1 MSQPTITPLPQ
12 NMMKKVIFALII
24 GLAGT
29 SSVMFFMGTFSKPEI
44 EFKVTDPYRF
54 AYIDHVGP
62 YNNID
67 GLIVRLQDKM
77 ESAHVEY
84 IDPAVI
90 FYDDASE
97 VKLDDQRSKVG
108 FIIPVNTTVPDD
120 FQVMEI
126 PSKKALVATFYG
138 GSLMGSYR
146 TYPAM
151 QDWAAE
157 HGKRLS
163 LPAFEI
169 YHGKTS
175 VEYHMTLVD

>member
-1 MSQPTITPLPQ
+1 MSEHTIKPLPK
-12 NMMKKVIFALII
+12 NMMNKVFLALII

-29 SSVMFFMGTFSKPEI
+29 SSIMFFMGTFTKPEI
-44 EFKVTDPYRF
+44 EYKITDPYRF

-62 YNNID
+62 PNNIH
-67 GLIVRLQDKM
+67 GLIEVLTEKM
-77 ESAHVEY
+77 DTSNVKY
-84 IDPAVI
+84 IDPAVL
-90 FYDDASE
+90 FLDDASE

-108 FIIPVNTTVPDD
+108 FIISVNTTVPDE

-126 PSKKALVATFYG
+126 PSQKALVATFYG

-175 VEYHMTLVD
+175 VEYHMSLVD